1 MVMIKLNFAKFKP
14 NFSEKDKLQAFI
26 SGFFTSLSLILAIG
40 AQNAFVLKQG
50 IKRENIFIICLIC
63 AISDAVLIFAGV
75 FGLGSLVQNFP
86 IIKQIALYG
95 GFLFLLFYALMSF
108 HSCFFKDLRM
118 DTSSDYARSNLKKNI
133 LLTLA
138 FTWLNPHVY
147 LDTMILIGSVSTKFK
162 DENLIFGV
170 GASLAS
176 FCFFFALGYLARFL
190 APIFA
195 RPISWKILEFFVG
208 LIMLALAFMLLF
220 ASF

>member
-1 MVMIKLNFAKFKP
+1 MVMIKLNFAKFKQ
-14 NFSEKDKLQAFI
+14 NFSEKDKFASI
-26 SGFFTSLSLILAIG
+26 YIWIFTSLSLILAIG

-50 IKRENIFIICLIC
+50 IKKENIFVICLIC
-63 AISDAVLIFAGV
+63 TISDAVLIFAGV

-95 GFLFLLFYALMSF
+95 GFLFLLFYALKSF
-108 HSCFFKDLRM
+108 HSCFFKDLSM

>member
-1 MVMIKLNFAKFKP
+1 MLNLSQTLAKRI
-14 NFSEKDKLQAFI
+14 NLQAFI

-50 IKRENIFIICLIC
+50 IKKENIFIICLIC
-63 AISDAVLIFAGV
+63 AISDALLIFAGV
-75 FGLGSLVQNFP
+75 FGLGSLVQNFS

-95 GFLFLLFYALMSF
+95 GFLFLLFYALKSF
-108 HSCFFKDLRM
+108 HTCFFKDLSM
-118 DTSSDYARSNLKKNI
+118 DTSSDYAKSNLKKNI
-133 LLTLA
+133 LLMLA

-162 DENLIFGV
+162 DENLIFGL

-176 FCFFFALGYLARFL
+176 FCFFFTLGYLARFL

-195 RPISWKILEFFVG
+195 RPIS
-208 LIMLALAFMLLF
+208 
-220 ASF
+220 

>member
-1 MVMIKLNFAKFKP
+1 M
-14 NFSEKDKLQAFI
+14 QAFI

-63 AISDAVLIFAGV
+63 AISDVALIFAGV
-75 FGLGSLVQNFP
+75 FGLGSLVQNFS
-86 IIKQIALYG
+86 IIKQIALNG
-95 GFLFLLFYALMSF
+95 GFLFLLFYALKSF
-108 HSCFFKDLRM
+108 YTCFFKDLSM
-118 DTSSDYARSNLKKNI
+118 DTSGENARSNLKKNI

-162 DENLIFGV
+162 DENLIFGLRIC
-170 GASLAS
+170 LAS
-176 FCFFFALGYLARFL
+176 FCFFFTLGYLARFL

-195 RPISWKILEFFVG
+195 RLISWKILEFFVG
-208 LIMLALAFMLLF
+208 LIMLALAFMLIF

>member
-1 MVMIKLNFAKFKP
+1 M
-14 NFSEKDKLQAFI
+14 QAFI

-50 IKRENIFIICLIC
+50 TKRENIFIICLIC

-75 FGLGSLVQNFP
+75 FGLGSLVQSFP

-95 GFLFLLFYALMSF
+95 GFLFLLFYALKSF
-108 HSCFFKDLRM
+108 HSCFFKDLSM
-118 DTSSDYARSNLKKNI
+118 DTSGENARSNLKKNI

>member
-1 MVMIKLNFAKFKP
+1 MLNLSQNLAGRI
-14 NFSEKDKLQAFI
+14 NLQAFI

-50 IKRENIFIICLIC
+50 TKRENIFIICLIC

-75 FGLGSLVQNFP
+75 FGLGSLVQSFP

-95 GFLFLLFYALMSF
+95 GFLFLLFYALKSF
-108 HSCFFKDLRM
+108 HSCFFKDLSM
-118 DTSSDYARSNLKKNI
+118 DTSGENARSNLKKNI

-170 GASLAS
+170 GACLAS

-195 RPISWKILEFFVG
+195 RSISWKILEFFCRPHHARPC
-208 LIMLALAFMLLF
+208 LHAPFC
-220 ASF
+220 

>member
-1 MVMIKLNFAKFKP
+1 MN
-14 NFSEKDKLQAFI
+14 
-26 SGFFTSLSLILAIG
+26 
-40 AQNAFVLKQG
+40 
-50 IKRENIFIICLIC
+50 
-63 AISDAVLIFAGV
+63 
-75 FGLGSLVQNFP
+75 
-86 IIKQIALYG
+86 
-95 GFLFLLFYALMSF
+95 
-108 HSCFFKDLRM
+108 
-118 DTSSDYARSNLKKNI
+118 TSSDYARSNLKKNI

-162 DENLIFGV
+162 DKNLIFGV

-176 FCFFFALGYLARFL
+176 FCFFLTLGYLARFL

>member
-1 MVMIKLNFAKFKP
+1 MVMIKLNFAKFKQ
-14 NFSEKDKLQAFI
+14 NFSEKDKFASI
-26 SGFFTSLSLILAIG
+26 YIWIFTSLSLILAIG

-50 IKRENIFIICLIC
+50 IKKENIFVICLIC
-63 AISDAVLIFAGV
+63 TISDAVLIFAGV

-95 GFLFLLFYALMSF
+95 GFLFLLFYALKSF
-108 HSCFFKDLRM
+108 HSCFFKDLSM

-176 FCFFFALGYLARFL
+176 FCFFFTLGYLARFL